1 MVSDWD
7 QASTINLH
15 SNLLPLRKLA
25 LLKIGRYHIA
35 RIRRNFFFFFCYP
48 MLKIEETEDVN
59 WFWLRLFIDL
69 KVWMYAFEFDRFLV
83 AKFIMN
89 TQPLRGLFLP
99 Y

>member
-1 MVSDWD
+1 
-7 QASTINLH
+7 
-15 SNLLPLRKLA
+15 
-25 LLKIGRYHIA
+25 
-35 RIRRNFFFFFCYP
+35 